1 MNNRKTLIAMTS
13 MTLMFGLGYGFKGE
27 AYAEKSVAQSVE
39 ETAIKAEVKY
49 IAQGI
54 DEAAKAKTD
63 QEQKKFKNLKDLQQ
77 KALSEELK
85 PGEIRYVYINDK
97 EYQAYAKG
105 SPTAGAYYSLSFNTY
120 NEYVEK
126 YAAGN
131 TFMPLQL
138 QEPPEGYNF
147 FRAIVSPYMT
157 KKEQDKIYYQ
167 VIAEGKASDKKIY
180 VKKLQEKR
188 TAINIIYNMTTEK
201 NGKRGVLAI
210 AAEPA
215 GPKDTTVE
223 SEPANAQSQKLK
235 VSGQEVVYTPIDKM
249 EYKSVAWMNPK
260 TRVNYIIRETGGHLT
275 KEDLIALA
283 GQIIEASA

>member
-1 MNNRKTLIAMTS
+1 MCILMTRNIKPMLRDHPLRVHIIPFRLIRIMNMW
-13 MTLMFGLGYGFKGE
+13 KGMLP
-27 AYAEKSVAQSVE
+27 
-39 ETAIKAEVKY
+39 AIPSCHCNC
-49 IAQGI
+49 
-54 DEAAKAKTD
+54 
-63 QEQKKFKNLKDLQQ
+63 KNLR
-77 KALSEELK
+77 KAT
-85 PGEIRYVYINDK
+85 IF
-97 EYQAYAKG
+97 Q
-105 SPTAGAYYSLSFNTY
+105 
-120 NEYVEK
+120 
-126 YAAGN
+126 GN
-131 TFMPLQL
+131 CFSIYD
-138 QEPPEGYNF
+138 E
-147 FRAIVSPYMT
+147 
-157 KKEQDKIYYQ
+157 KEQDKIYYQ

>member
-1 MNNRKTLIAMTS
+1 M
-13 MTLMFGLGYGFKGE
+13 
-27 AYAEKSVAQSVE
+27 
-39 ETAIKAEVKY
+39 
-49 IAQGI
+49 
-54 DEAAKAKTD
+54 
-63 QEQKKFKNLKDLQQ
+63 
-77 KALSEELK
+77 
-85 PGEIRYVYINDK
+85 YINDK

-131 TFMPLQL
+131 TSMPLQL
-138 QEPPEGYNF
+138 QEPRKATIFQGNCFSIYDE
-147 FRAIVSPYMT
+147 
-157 KKEQDKIYYQ
+157 KEQDKIYYQ